1 VTDTVSQLAGLAGQL
16 DQLQDLFRR
25 RLLDDRDKRQ
35 LIDALS
41 AKVDRL
47 EKARAAEAER
57 PLVTRIALV
66 IDRIE
71 GRPPDESGFLPSIAD
86 ELIDVLEAIGVT
98 PIPVTEAFDS
108 RKHEVVRVEGGSGD
122 ELRVTAVLRQGY
134 EKSDVILRPAQVAVV
149 RVERGDAPDPD
160 GSH

>member
-1 VTDTVSQLAGLAGQL
+1 MTDPMSQLAGLAGQL

-41 AKVDRL
+41 AKVDHL

-71 GRPPDESGFLPSIAD
+71 GRRPPDESGFLSSIAD
-86 ELIDVLEAIGVT
+86 ELIDVLEAMGVT
-98 PIPVTEAFDS
+98 PIPVTEAFDA

-122 ELRVTAVLRQGY
+122 GLRVTAVLRRGY
-134 EKSDVILRPAQVAVV
+134 EKSGVILRPAQVAVE
-149 RVERGDAPDPD
+149 RIERGDDDSDP
-160 GSH
+160 GL